1 MSQLELIGSAV
12 HVNAGDLVADAATGA
27 SPGLVA
33 SATSCSS
40 PCSPSL
46 ALVGTSTRVSRRR
59 SERGLVSAE
68 WAMAIIAA
76 VAIVGVLVA
85 VLTSGPVKE
94 MLTKV
99 IVEVLKKAV
108 ELI

>member
-1 MSQLELIGSAV
+1 MSQLVL
-12 HVNAGDLVADAATGA
+12 AGPVSCAEGADPVADPTTATHDVVD
-27 SPGLVA
+27 PP
-33 SATSCSS
+33 TRR
-40 PCSPSL
+40 SPSL
-46 ALVGTSTRVSRRR
+46 ALVGASSAVRHP

-85 VLTSGPVKE
+85 VLTSGPIQA

-99 IVEVLKKAV
+99 IVNVLKKAV
-108 ELI
+108 TLI